1 MHVVVQQKLTQHC
14 KAMILQLKEEEYPG
28 EKKKGS
34 TEVDCLYV
42 GMTADLPSFHLLD
55 LFAHWFHTHTH
66 TNTHT
71 HTPLGPASC
80 VLEAQHRPILS
91 DSGPAAPWSPGVQA
105 LLLDATHLPMLPTHL
120 DTSHNQ
126 THTST
131 ASVSKGG
138 DSTVPDWWKTLDITG
153 LTP

>member
-66 TNTHT
+66 KHTHT
-71 HTPLGPASC
+71 HTPGPSLMC
-80 VLEAQHRPILS
+80 PGS
-91 DSGPAAPWSPGVQA
+91 PAPAHSF
-105 LLLDATHLPMLPTHL
+105 
-120 DTSHNQ
+120 
-126 THTST
+126 
-131 ASVSKGG
+131 
-138 DSTVPDWWKTLDITG
+138 
-153 LTP
+153 

>member
-1 MHVVVQQKLTQHC
+1 MSS
-14 KAMILQLKEEEYPG
+14 AFSEEELFVCSA
-28 EKKKGS
+28 EDVFS
-34 TEVDCLYV
+34 AFTEEELFPVDTFVESPSLIMSKSSAASFTV
-42 GMTADLPSFHLLD
+42 LPESFWSVS
-55 LFAHWFHTHTH
+55 FGAVE
-66 TNTHT
+66 
-71 HTPLGPASC
+71 GPASC

-126 THTST
+126 TYTST